1 MTVNGLYPLTATR
14 LGLTTSFGQLNMNRS
29 AWKCCFQA
37 EAIKTTMSL
46 ASVMRPVEAAS
57 SGVSQDEENMEQRQ
71 SQLMM
76 DMSRNEKEISAAV
89 SY

>member
-1 MTVNGLYPLTATR
+1 
-14 LGLTTSFGQLNMNRS
+14 
-29 AWKCCFQA
+29 
-37 EAIKTTMSL
+37 MSL